1 MVAGVAPFA
10 IFFGLS
16 ACIGLGLFAFN
27 ERIARKLGT
36 FSSTF
41 RSRIDLADVPLKPE
55 EVMFTMVGGAAML
68 WLGITLLLHPPILI
82 GLAILPVAV
91 AVAWFAA
98 NVWLG
103 WKAKRRV
110 SDFTQQLEPVLRMMS
125 GALRVGLGLRQA
137 IVLVTEEIV
146 DPARREFMRVI
157 GRTNIGISI
166 YDALD
171 ELAATVPS
179 QELTMIVKAIR
190 VQSQT
195 GGDLAK
201 VLETLANTIKERR
214 RIHRKMRALTAQG
227 RASAWIIGS
236 MPVLLGGF
244 VIGTQPEMGHAL
256 TSTLYGHI
264 ALGLAVTLESLA
276 IFALSKILKFNI

>member
-1 MVAGVAPFA
+1 MVTGVAPFA

-16 ACIGLGLFAFN
+16 ACIGLGLFAFS
-27 ERIARKLGT
+27 EKLARKLGT
-36 FSSTF
+36 FASAF

-68 WLGITLLLHPPILI
+68 WLGITLLVHPPILI
-82 GLAILPVAV
+82 GLGILPVTV
-91 AVAWFAA
+91 AVSWFAA
-98 NVWLG
+98 NGWLG

-137 IVLVTEEIV
+137 IVLVTEETV

-157 GRTNIGISI
+157 GRTNIGIAI

-214 RIHRKMRALTAQG
+214 RIQRKMKALTAQG
-227 RASAWIIGS
+227 RASAYIIGAL
-236 MPVLLGGF
+236 PVLLGGF

-256 TSTLYGHI
+256 IATIYGQI
-264 ALGLAVTLESLA
+264 AIGLAIALESLA